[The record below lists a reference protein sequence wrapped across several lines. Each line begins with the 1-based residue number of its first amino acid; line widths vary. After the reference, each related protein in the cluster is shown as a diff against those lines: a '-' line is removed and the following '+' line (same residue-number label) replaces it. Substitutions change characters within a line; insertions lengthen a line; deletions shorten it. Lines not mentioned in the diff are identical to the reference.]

1 MRKYCLKIGI
11 TLLGLSLLVPN
22 LAFAAYNDV
31 QWTADANIVLTSGS
45 TDYTVVIRSGSVAQ
59 SIEVAATQ
67 VTFVLPSGGYV
78 ELLSNDRMQLT
89 NDFGATTICGV
100 SHSLLT
106 LDNRGTGTTSTVIV
120 SIGSACAVTSGGTS
134 GGGGGGGGAPPTTPS
149 TTEDEEEEEETTPV
163 SQMTVA
169 QLQAK
174 IVEIQAAINQLLAQL
189 QLLTGQAG
197 DVAEGFTFKNNL
209 KMGMSHSDVVELK
222 KVLDSEVD
230 HDPWSGN
237 QYFGG
242 RTKTAVIKF
251 QEKYASEILA
261 PYGLTSGTGF
271 VGSSTRAKLNE
282 LI

>member
-1 MRKYCLKIGI
+1 MRKYCVKIGI
-11 TLLGLSLLVPN
+11 TLLGLAFLVPN

-89 NDFGATTICGV
+89 NDFGATTVCGV

-120 SIGSACAVTSGGTS
+120 SIGSACTTTSGGTS
-134 GGGGGGGGAPPTTPS
+134 GGGGGGGGGAPSTTPS
-149 TTEDEEEEEETTPV
+149 TTEEEEEEETLI

-174 IVEIQAAINQLLAQL
+174 IAEIQAAINQLLAQL
-189 QLLTGQAG
+189 QLLAG
-197 DVAEGFTFKNNL
+197 GSEVAEGFTFKNNL
-209 KMGMSHSDVVELK
+209 KMGMSHPDVVELK

-230 HDPWSGN
+230 HDSWSGN
-237 QYFGG
+237 QYFGAK
-242 RTKTAVIKF
+242 TKEAVIKF

-261 PYGLTSGTGF
+261 PHGLTAGNGF
-271 VGSSTRAKLNE
+271 VGQSTRAKLNE